1 MLGRMPNVSVNL
13 PLPAQTQQLPA
24 HGPRLYVGRCECG
37 AIRYRVELD
46 LTQHDVRTGSVWER
60 SIIASGFRLQTG
72 HESLIGYQF
81 AAQNAHHFFCTCCKT
96 RAFSHHEPELESG
109 YYTIDVKALE
119 LC

>member
-1 MLGRMPNVSVNL
+1 MPNVSVN
-13 PLPAQTQQLPA
+13 PRLPARTPLPA
-24 HGPRLYVGRCECG
+24 HGARPYVGRCECG

-46 LTQHDVRTGSVWER
+46 LMEQDARTRSVWER
-60 SIIASGFRLQTG
+60 SILASRFQLKTG

-81 AAQNAHHFFCTCCKT
+81 AAQNAHHFFCTRCKA